1 MGEQLE
7 LFIGYPSSG
16 DDPLGKSQHQN
27 TEKVGTRASSAWGV
41 NFNNGNVNT
50 NNRLSAYRV
59 RPVSATDN
67 IVYDITLSSI
77 FEAMYECVRQKR
89 TSHDCIKF
97 YDDYQYTLVR
107 LWNAIVHGEYVPDFS
122 KAFVR
127 TRPVYRE
134 IFAAAFIDRIVH
146 HWIAIRIEPLLEIRF
161 KAQGNVSKNCR
172 KGEGCLSAVYYLND
186 MIVEVSKN
194 YTIDA
199 YVLKADFLNFF
210 MSISK
215 SLVWEMMD
223 IFLRDNYKGDDIDC
237 LLYLLVVTIFH
248 CPQDKCHRRSPL
260 SMWDKFPRSKSLFYN
275 DKDNGTPP
283 GNLLSQLIANFLASV
298 FDYYVM
304 EILGFKHYVRFVD
317 DFCIVVNS
325 PKDILPKVSQMNGFL
340 KEQLLLQLHPKK
352 VYFQHYKKGVL
363 FVGAFIL
370 PGRIYISKRVV
381 GNVYDAVRKFNKIAE
396 TGFAE
401 AYAEKF
407 VSTMNSYY
415 GLMRHFATYNIRRK
429 LATMLVAEWWT
440 YVYVE
445 GPFEKFV
452 LKNKYNERKQL
463 IKQIKKGNAKKYLT
477 PDMC

>member
-1 MGEQLE
+1 
-7 LFIGYPSSG
+7 
-16 DDPLGKSQHQN
+16 
-27 TEKVGTRASSAWGV
+27 
-41 NFNNGNVNT
+41 
-50 NNRLSAYRV
+50 
-59 RPVSATDN
+59 
-67 IVYDITLSSI
+67 
-77 FEAMYECVRQKR
+77 
-89 TSHDCIKF
+89 
-97 YDDYQYTLVR
+97 
-107 LWNAIVHGEYVPDFS
+107 
-122 KAFVR
+122 
-127 TRPVYRE
+127 
-134 IFAAAFIDRIVH
+134 
-146 HWIAIRIEPLLEIRF
+146 
-161 KAQGNVSKNCR
+161 
-172 KGEGCLSAVYYLND
+172 
-186 MIVEVSKN
+186 
-194 YTIDA
+194 
-199 YVLKADFLNFF
+199 
-210 MSISK
+210 
-215 SLVWEMMD
+215 
-223 IFLRDNYKGDDIDC
+223 
-237 LLYLLVVTIFH
+237 
-248 CPQDKCHRRSPL
+248 
-260 SMWDKFPRSKSLFYN
+260 
-275 DKDNGTPP
+275 
-283 GNLLSQLIANFLASV
+283 
-298 FDYYVM
+298 M

-381 GNVYDAVRKFNKIAE
+381 GNAYDAVRKFNKIAE

-429 LATMLVAEWWT
+429 LATMLVTEWWT
-440 YVYVE
+440 YVYID